1 MRVDWLIAGSNS
13 VRLFDEQLRRVMRL
27 PESPTQLAQLHERT
41 WGVQTRRTVS
51 CVADEDGASWASL
64 YY

>member
-27 PESPTQLAQLHERT
+27 PESPTQLAQLHERKLRNCA
-41 WGVQTRRTVS
+41 RREHRRS
-51 CVADEDGASWASL
+51 C
-64 YY
+64 Y